1 MKKWGIIGAL
11 LFAGAV
17 VFGYFCNFP
26 AATIIESAVAAFGLC
41 AVIVSALKGAKEK
54 KIATWKTIVVIV
66 FATIGGVVCCL
77 GGLAQNIF
85 AETSGAALALLA
97 VIFGMIYAPQVNNN
111 NSKNYAAGFHTHLG
125 GLPLFYLTYKNH
137 VKK

>member
-1 MKKWGIIGAL
+1 MKKWGIIRAL

-26 AATIIESAVAAFGLC
+26 AATISGLC
-41 AVIVSALKGAKEK
+41 AVIVSAVKGAKEK
-54 KIATWKTIVVIV
+54 KIETWKTIVVIV

-85 AETSGAALALLA
+85 AKISGAVLALLA
-97 VIFGMIYAPQVNNN
+97 VIFGMVYN
-111 NSKNYAAGFHTHLG
+111 
-125 GLPLFYLTYKNH
+125 
-137 VKK
+137 KK

>member
-26 AATIIESAVAAFGLC
+26 AATIIEIAVSAFGLC

-85 AETSGAALALLA
+85 AEISGAALALLA
-97 VIFGMIYAPQVNNN
+97 VIFGMIYAHKENKNN
-111 NSKNYAAGFHTHLG
+111 
-125 GLPLFYLTYKNH
+125 
-137 VKK
+137 